1 MDSLKHINSDNPNS
15 LSLRV
20 FKEIEDMILNGE
32 IQPGENLIES
42 KLSSQLGV
50 SRTPVREAVRMLE
63 RTGLVQ
69 IVPNKGAVVLGIDDQ
84 DLEDIYTIRMLIE
97 GLASRWA
104 AERMTEEQI
113 RELGEIIDLQE
124 FYTMKNS
131 TEHINHLDSQFH
143 EKIFEYCNSRPLQH
157 TLSDL
162 HHMIKRYRKISV
174 GSTGR
179 ADKAIAE
186 HRQIFEALA
195 EHNPDTAEKLTIE
208 HIANAKENLLKII
221 REKRN

>member
-1 MDSLKHINSDNPNS
+1 
-15 LSLRV
+15 
-20 FKEIEDMILNGE
+20 MILNGE